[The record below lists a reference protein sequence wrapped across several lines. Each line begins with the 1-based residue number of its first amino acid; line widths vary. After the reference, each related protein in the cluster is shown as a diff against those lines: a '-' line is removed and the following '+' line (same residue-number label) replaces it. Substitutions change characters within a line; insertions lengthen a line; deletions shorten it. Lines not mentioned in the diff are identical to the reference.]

1 MVGLPRDG
9 VRVVFSKWGDRPH
22 WEFDAIRLGEDEHG
36 VWLGAPAGTPM
47 ARPGLEFTP
56 EYDQVALVPHSGSF
70 EATFYAPAAPCEIYV
85 DITTR
90 PLWDGSTLRMV
101 DLDLDVIKG
110 WSGRVWVDDE
120 DEFADHRV
128 RFGYPDEIVRLAV
141 ESCEDVRA
149 GIESGLAPY
158 DGATGRRWLARLAQ
172 VIMEP

>member
-1 MVGLPRDG
+1 MSD

-36 VWLGAPAGTPM
+36 MWIGAPAGTPM
-47 ARPGLEFTP
+47 ARPGVEFAP
-56 EYDQVALVPHSGSF
+56 EYDQVALVPDDASF
-70 EATFYAPAAPCEIYV
+70 EATFYAPGAPCEIYV

-128 RFGYPDEIVRLAV
+128 RFGYPDEIIRLAV
-141 ESCEDVRA
+141 ASCADVRMKV
-149 GIESGLAPY
+149 ESGLAPY
-158 DGATGRRWLARLAQ
+158 DGATGRRWLARLSQ
-172 VIMEP
+172 VIMEQ